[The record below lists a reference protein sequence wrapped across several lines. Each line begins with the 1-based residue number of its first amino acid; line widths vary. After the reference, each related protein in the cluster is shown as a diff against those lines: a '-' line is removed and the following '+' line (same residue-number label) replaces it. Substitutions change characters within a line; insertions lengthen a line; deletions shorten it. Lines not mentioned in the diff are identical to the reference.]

1 MPGAR
6 RKGGAPH
13 ITSMEPELLTLYT
26 TKVRD
31 QLKTKLELKNVHQVP
46 ALQKIV
52 INCSVGSQAERKQ
65 AVEDAQAEIGL
76 ITGQKAVV
84 TLSKKAIANF
94 KLRAGE
100 PVGVK
105 VTLRGRRMYD
115 FLMRLVKTAI
125 PRIRDFRGVAPKAFD
140 GRGNYTLGISDQS
153 IFPEIEL
160 DKVKRTLGFDITF
173 VTSTNNDDH
182 ARELLALLGIP
193 FRQRT
198 TPQAQTNAESVE
210 QAA

>member
-1 MPGAR
+1 
-6 RKGGAPH
+6 
-13 ITSMEPELLTLYT
+13 MEPELLTLYT

-198 TPQAQTNAESVE
+198 TTQAQTNAESVE